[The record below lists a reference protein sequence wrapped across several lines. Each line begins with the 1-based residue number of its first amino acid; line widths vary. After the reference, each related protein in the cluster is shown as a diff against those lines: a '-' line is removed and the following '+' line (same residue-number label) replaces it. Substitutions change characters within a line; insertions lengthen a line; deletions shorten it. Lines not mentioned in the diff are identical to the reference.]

1 MKSNFY
7 IKVLCLFLLGYSYPA
22 IALHAQTLLPNQP
35 EQDACTAITLCGNT
49 FYTPFSYIGAGKI
62 RTEIDTY
69 LKLGEDYERNS
80 VWFRIKV
87 ASAGKIVFTLKPVNP
102 IEDYDFTVID
112 VTDLECP
119 YDKRALADAIIRYNL
134 NCNGNCN
141 DDQPLY
147 PEGKVGLDYTSTLK
161 LVPSGTKG
169 DPFLQYIDAKAGD
182 EFLMMINNFTGA
194 SGFSLDFSAST
205 AIFKNDDLRIDKIEA
220 VCSAAANYTTMK
232 VLFNLPVLCKSIA
245 PDGSDFTLGSGFPN
259 VIAANGTNCSGAEGA
274 YIHELTLSLDAPLKL
289 GDTYNL
295 QVKQGSDGNT
305 FYGICSGSDIP
316 VGYNKNFTIT
326 LPVLVNAGKD
336 TTVCLGN
343 PLQLNATASTD
354 AAVRF
359 RWQTSGDLSDITIA
373 NPIAKPTKDT
383 QYIVTVAPTGI
394 PAVCHH
400 KDTIKVRVLQ
410 GFNFVNKDSLL
421 CRPDHVPLL
430 LSGDSEFTYTWSP
443 KTSLDTE
450 TGMSNIAYPQASTT
464 YTVTASFPGCKDLSK
479 SINLAIKEWPKLL
492 TNDTVI
498 CKAQSVP
505 FKVSGNESDFQF
517 LWQPAV
523 YLNNSAVKEP
533 VTTPDTTTR
542 YTLKTTSAACG
553 DSIQTVLINVEPVPE
568 ISIESLTQ
576 CVGTI
581 VKLDPTVTPVWYQ
594 KYRYSWEE
602 GVSIKGSNILN
613 PSYQFRIDENIRLK
627 VSTEAGCYAYASAL
641 MTALKAPVI
650 DAGKDISVKI
660 NEPVVLNGS
669 SDPTGSIFEWR
680 PSAGLNNPA
689 SLSTTALYNA
699 PGVYKYV
706 LYVKND
712 NGCTAK
718 DSVSITVYQALHIPN
733 AFSPNN
739 DGINDVWHIAG
750 LAAYPMARVQ
760 VFSRWG
766 QVVFESRGYA
776 KPWDGTSN
784 NKPMPIG
791 TYYYVIDLG
800 EKGQEKLSGSITLIR

>member
-7 IKVLCLFLLGYSYPA
+7 IKILCIFLFGCSYSD
-22 IALHAQTLLPNQP
+22 ISLRAQTLLPNQP
-35 EQDACTAITLCGNT
+35 EQDACTAITLCGNP

-69 LKLGEDYERNS
+69 LRLGEDYERNS

-87 ASAGKIVFTLKPVNP
+87 ATAGKIVFTLKPVVP

-147 PEGKVGLDYTSTLK
+147 PEGKIGLDYTSTLK
-161 LVPSGTKG
+161 LVPGGTKG

-194 SGFSLDFSAST
+194 SGFRLDFSGST
-205 AIFKNDDLRIDKIEA
+205 AVLSNDDLRIDKIEA
-220 VCSAAANYTTMK
+220 VCNAAANYTTMK
-232 VLFNLPVLCKSIA
+232 VLFNIPVLCKSIA
-245 PDGSDFTLGSGFPN
+245 SDGSDFTLGSGFPN

-289 GDTYNL
+289 GETYNL
-295 QVKQGSDGNT
+295 QVKKGSDAST
-305 FYGICSGSDIP
+305 LYGICSGSDIP
-316 VGYNKNFTIT
+316 AGYNKNFTIT
-326 LPVLVNAGKD
+326 LPVLVNAGRD

-343 PLQLNATASTD
+343 PLQLNAIASTD

-359 RWQTSGDLSDITIA
+359 RWQASGDLSDITTA

-400 KDTIKVRVLQ
+400 KDTIKVRVLN
-410 GFNFVNKDSLL
+410 GFDFVNKDSLL
-421 CRPDHVPLL
+421 CRPGHVPLV
-430 LSGDSEFTYTWSP
+430 LSGDHEFTYTWTP
-443 KTSLDTE
+443 KEQLTTE
-450 TGMSNIAYPQASTT
+450 TGMTNSANLKQSTVF
-464 YTVTASFPGCKDLSK
+464 TVSASFPGCKDIVK
-479 SINLAIKEWPKLL
+479 SVKMDIKQWPKLL
-492 TNDTVI
+492 TNDTAI
-498 CKAQSVP
+498 CQNQSVP
-505 FKVSGNESDFQF
+505 LRVSGNETDFKYRWEPALF
-517 LWQPAV
+517 LS
-523 YLNNSAVKEP
+523 NSNIKEP
-533 VTTPDTTTR
+533 VSKPDTSTR
-542 YTLKTTSAACG
+542 YTFTTTSAACG
-553 DSIQTVLINVEPVPE
+553 DSIQTVLINVEPVPA
-568 ISIESLTQ
+568 ISIESLTK
-576 CVGTI
+576 CVGTV
-581 VKLDPTVTPVWYQ
+581 VKLAPAVTPVWYQ

-627 VSTEAGCYAYASAL
+627 VSTEAGCHSYATAL

-650 DAGKDISVKI
+650 DAGKDISAKV
-660 NEPVVLNGS
+660 NEPVILNGS
-669 SDPTGSIFEWR
+669 SDPTGLMFEWR
-680 PSAGLNNPA
+680 PTVSLNNPT
-689 SLSTTALYNA
+689 SLSTTALFDA

-706 LYVKND
+706 LYVQND
-712 NGCTAK
+712 KGCTAK
-718 DSVSITVYQALHIPN
+718 DSVSVTVYQALQIPN

-739 DGINDVWHIAG
+739 DGINDVWNIPG
-750 LAAYPMARVQ
+750 LAAYPMARIQ

-766 QVVFESRGYA
+766 QIVFESKGYS
-776 KPWDGTSN
+776 KPWNGTSN

-791 TYYYVIDLG
+791 AYYYLIDLG
-800 EKGQEKLSGSITLIR
+800 EKGQEKLSGSISLIR